1 MDLFGFKARKLAKQ
15 EEQKRLDAERDAERL
30 EIAKAEKE
38 KYKERKKMIDD
49 YFAEEYTKA
58 QKIIQKFELESQKE
72 ADKINSFCPNCGS
85 RNVVQKIIQTKGE
98 LHGNGSS
105 YNVSTFSYGTS
116 KVDGKIDT
124 YPVNRCKDCE
134 NEWYIAVPKTEK
146 YHDPYKAYNSYEPE
160 YLLRH
165 IYEYL
170 KLRYDPYDIR
180 EECNSLEEKRE
191 KFIEKTARVLDC
203 YKHSPRYAM
212 DYALFT
218 AINGYSGRYF
228 FDDIQEHFGDFVA
241 KDAYTYEMPDE
252 LWKIVKKLVAW
263 SEPETQQNNEQD
275 GIQ

>member
-15 EEQKRLDAERDAERL
+15 EEQMRLEAEREAERL

-72 ADKINSFCPNCGS
+72 ADKTNSVCPKCGS
-85 RNVVQKIIQTKGE
+85 TNVVQKIIQTKGE
-98 LHGNGSS
+98 LHGNGSTYS
-105 YNVSTFSYGTS
+105 VSTYSYGTS

-146 YHDPYKAYNSYEPE
+146 YHDPYKAYDSYEPE

-165 IYEYL
+165 IYDYL
-170 KLRYDPYDIR
+170 KLSYDPYNIR

-218 AINGYSGRYF
+218 AINCYEGRYF
-228 FDDIQEHFGDFVA
+228 FEDIQEHFGDFVA
-241 KDAYTYEMPDE
+241 KDSYTYEMPDE
-252 LWKIVKKLVAW
+252 LWELVKKLVAW

>member
-15 EEQKRLDAERDAERL
+15 EEQMRLEAEREAERL

-72 ADKINSFCPNCGS
+72 ADKTNSVCPKCGS
-85 RNVVQKIIQTKGE
+85 TNVVQKIIQTKGE
-98 LHGNGSS
+98 LHGNGSTYS
-105 YNVSTFSYGTS
+105 VSTYSYGTS

-146 YHDPYKAYNSYEPE
+146 YNDPYRAYDSYEPE

-165 IYEYL
+165 IYDYL
-170 KLRYDPYDIR
+170 KLSYDPYNIR

-252 LWKIVKKLVAW
+252 LWEIVKKLVAW

>member
-15 EEQKRLDAERDAERL
+15 EEQMRLEAEREAERL

-72 ADKINSFCPNCGS
+72 ADKINSVCPNCGS

-105 YNVSTFSYGTS
+105 YSVSTYSYGTS

-146 YHDPYKAYNSYEPE
+146 YHDPYKAYDSYEPE

-165 IYEYL
+165 IYDYI
-170 KLRYDPYDIR
+170 KLSYDPYNIR
-180 EECNSLEEKRE
+180 EEYNSLEEKRE

-228 FDDIQEHFGDFVA
+228 FDDIKEYFGDFVA

-252 LWKIVKKLVAW
+252 LWEIVKKLVAW